1 MGLVMENERDAL
13 RQVFKTAVAHLDDSC
28 NKAFDAWNSVWND
41 NGGGG
46 SPGLFWKYTG
56 SSATMMEPILEGNSS
71 FDNMNNMF
79 KKDDAQIAFHFKG
92 IPYIS
97 TDEGGQV

>member
-1 MGLVMENERDAL
+1 MGLIMEPERDSL
-13 RQVFKTAVAHLDDSC
+13 VEVFKTAVDNLATNC

-56 SSATMMEPILEGNSS
+56 SSATMMLPILEGNKS
-71 FDNMNNMF
+71 FDNMNNLF
-79 KKDDAQIAFHFKG
+79 KLPLAQEAFHFKG
-92 IPYIS
+92 IP
-97 TDEGGQV
+97 